1 MAIVR
6 RIESENLPRISPL
19 ISHAVAMGKLVIT
32 GVEAGKR
39 DDGTLG
45 ETVEEQMELAFKRLD
60 DVLRAAGGNIKSAI
74 RIEGFLADV
83 AYGKVFNEVY
93 NKYFESAEVPPCRF
107 NFQVTFANPKMY
119 VEISAIAA
127 IEN

>member
-1 MAIVR
+1 MANVR
-6 RIESENLPRISPL
+6 RIDADDLPKINPL
-19 ISHAVAMGKLVIT
+19 ISHAVAVGNLIVT

-60 DVLRAAGGNIKSAI
+60 DVLRAAGGDIKNAV
-74 RIEGFLADV
+74 RIEGFLSDV
-83 AYGKVFNEVY
+83 AYGKIFNEVY
-93 NKYFESAEVPPCRF
+93 NKYFEGADVPPCRF

-127 IEN
+127 I

>member
-1 MAIVR
+1 METVR
-6 RIESENLPRISPL
+6 RIESEKLPKINPL
-19 ISHAVAMGKLVIT
+19 ISHAVAVGNLVIT

-45 ETVEEQMELAFKRLD
+45 ETVEEQMDLAFRRLD
-60 DVLRAAGGNIKSAI
+60 EVLQVAGGSIHSAL
-74 RIEGFLADV
+74 RIEGYLADT
-83 AYGKVFNEVY
+83 AYSKAFNDAY
-93 NKYFESAEVPPCRF
+93 QRYFEGAAVPPCRF

-127 IEN
+127 I

>member
-1 MAIVR
+1 MAKAK
-6 RIESENLPRISPL
+6 RIEGKNLPKIKPL
-19 ISHAVAMGKLVIT
+19 ISHAVAVGDLVIT

-60 DVLRAAGGNIKSAI
+60 DVLRAAGGDIKSAV
-74 RIEGFLADV
+74 RIEGYLSDT
-83 AYGKVFNEVY
+83 AYGAVFNEVY
-93 NKYFESAEVPPCRF
+93 DRYFEGAEVPPCRF

-127 IEN
+127 V

>member
-1 MAIVR
+1 MAKAK
-6 RIESENLPRISPL
+6 RIEGKNLPEIKPL
-19 ISHAVAMGKLVIT
+19 ISHAVAVGDLVIT

-60 DVLRAAGGNIKSAI
+60 DVLRAAGGDIKSAV
-74 RIEGFLADV
+74 RIEGYLSDT
-83 AYGKVFNEVY
+83 AYGAVFNEVY
-93 NKYFESAEVPPCRF
+93 DRYFEGAEVPPCRF

-127 IEN
+127 V

>member
-1 MAIVR
+1 MANVR
-6 RIESENLPRISPL
+6 RIEGYNLPKINPL
-19 ISHAVAMGKLVIT
+19 ISHAVAVGNLVIT

-60 DVLRAAGGNIKSAI
+60 DVLRAAGGSIMNAV

-83 AYGKVFNEVY
+83 AYGKVFNDVY
-93 NKYFESAEVPPCRF
+93 NRTFEGAEVPPCRF

-119 VEISAIAA
+119 VEIAAIAA
-127 IEN
+127 I